1 MSTTLRIGILGAARI
16 AGTALIEPA
25 AERTDVE
32 IVAVAARDRSRGE
45 EFARMHGIPRV
56 MDTYDE
62 VVDSADVDA
71 IYIPLPA
78 SHHAPWSIR
87 ALEAGK
93 HVLVEKPFAANA
105 SEARQVAQVAATSD
119 RVLMEAFHYRYHAL
133 MLRLQEMLAMGVIGR
148 ITDIS
153 ATFDITMPDRTDI
166 RYQLSLGG
174 GATMDLGCYPVHF
187 ARTLMGSEPEVSGAT
202 VRAVDGGEVDEALE
216 ATLMF
221 HGGVTSTIRSSLM
234 EAVERQDACITG
246 TLGTID
252 VKNFVQPQKGNRIT
266 LTLESGITSEE
277 VPQQPSS
284 YAAQLATFVA
294 AVRDGVG
301 VPTGPADSVATME
314 VIDAMYR
321 AAGLR
326 PRPAGMA

>member
-1 MSTTLRIGILGAARI
+1 MSNTLRIGILGAARI

-32 IVAVAARDRSRGE
+32 IVAVAARDRGRGE
-45 EFARMHGIPRV
+45 EFARAHGIPHV
-56 MDTYDE
+56 MDSYDE
-62 VVDSADVDA
+62 VIDSRDVDA
-71 IYIPLPA
+71 VYIPLPA
-78 SHHAPWSIR
+78 SHHAPWTIR

-105 SEARQVAQVAATSD
+105 SEARQVAQVAASSD
-119 RVLMEAFHYRYHAL
+119 TVLMEAFHNRYHAL
-133 MLRLQEMLAMGVIGR
+133 MLRLQEMLSMGLIGQV
-148 ITDIS
+148 TDIS

-166 RYQLSLGG
+166 RYQLPLGG

-187 ARTLMGSEPEVSGAT
+187 VRTLMGSEPEVSAAT
-202 VRAVDGGEVDEALE
+202 ARVVDDGEVDEALE

-221 HGGVTSTIRSSLM
+221 HDGVTSTIRSSLM
-234 EAVERQDACITG
+234 ELVERQDARITG

-252 VKNFVQPQKGNRIT
+252 VKNFVHPQKGNRIT
-266 LTLESGITSEE
+266 LSVESGITSEE

-284 YAAQLATFVA
+284 YAAQLAAFVA
-294 AVRDGVG
+294 AVRDGVAI
-301 VPTGPADSVATME
+301 PTGPADSVANME

-321 AAGLR
+321 ASGLK
-326 PRPAGMA
+326 PRPAGMG